1 MAFSTLQE
9 QKQWIIA
16 VETLALEGKLKHF
29 NTFEK

>member
-9 QKQWIIA
+9 QKQRIIT

-29 NTFEK
+29 